1 MNPAVANPRAK
12 NAPEYDRDF
21 YQWTQ
26 HTAEL
31 LRQGRLNDVDVPNL
45 AEEVESMGNTQKH
58 ALVSHLAILLMHLLK
73 WKYQPGKRTPSWE
86 TTILVQR
93 DEVADLLEDSP
104 SLRSEL
110 EKRFNHAYQRARKMT
125 AKETG
130 LALAVFPTEN
140 PFTFAEVMNEDW
152 LPQE

>member
-1 MNPAVANPRAK
+1 MNPAAADPQTK

-21 YQWTQ
+21 YRWMQ

-31 LRQGRLNDVDVPNL
+31 LRQGRLSDVDAPNL

-58 ALVSHLAILLMHLLK
+58 ALVSHLAVLLMHLLK

-93 DEVADLLEDSP
+93 DEVVDLLEDSP
-104 SLRSEL
+104 SL
-110 EKRFNHAYQRARKMT
+110 KN
-125 AKETG
+125 
-130 LALAVFPTEN
+130 
-140 PFTFAEVMNEDW
+140 
-152 LPQE
+152 